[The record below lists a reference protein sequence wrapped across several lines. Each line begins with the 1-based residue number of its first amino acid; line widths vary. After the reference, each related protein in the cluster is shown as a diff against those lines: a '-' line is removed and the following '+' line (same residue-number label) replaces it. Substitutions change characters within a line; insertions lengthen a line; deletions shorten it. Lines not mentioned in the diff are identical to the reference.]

1 VTKEELIEFLNR
13 FRWIDK
19 YKTFAGILPAATTA
33 SAEDQ
38 EQLTAILDACAYDI
52 ISLYHNTKRPTR
64 LQIRQIFTTH
74 IDELARTGLSAANK
88 DFGYELF
95 WYLGEKTGTDLRK
108 GSDAKIWGY
117 WKVESGKVK
126 TIGSVRKKR
135 TEKVI

>member
-1 VTKEELIEFLNR
+1 MTRAELIEFLTR

-19 YKTFAGILPAATTA
+19 YKTFAGILPAAAHA
-33 SAEDQ
+33 SDEEQ
-38 EQLTAILDACAYDI
+38 EKVTAILDACAYDLI
-52 ISLYHNTKRPTR
+52 VLYDKKKRPSR
-64 LQIRQIFTTH
+64 LLIRQVFTLH
-74 IDELARTGLSAANK
+74 MDELARALVSPVNK

-117 WKVESGKVK
+117 WKIESGKVK

-135 TEKVI
+135 AEKAI